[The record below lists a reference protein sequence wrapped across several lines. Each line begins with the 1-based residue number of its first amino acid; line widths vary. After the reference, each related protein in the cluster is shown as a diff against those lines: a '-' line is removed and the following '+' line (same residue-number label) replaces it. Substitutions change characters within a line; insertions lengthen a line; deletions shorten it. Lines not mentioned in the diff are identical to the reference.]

1 MPFLIKIN
9 LEQNNVKDIKPLANE
24 EGFKSLKYLN
34 LKGNKIAEFGP
45 IKISLVSLNLT
56 DNKIEKMEAFDG
68 NPKLKQLFLKRNR
81 IAGFQ

>member
-1 MPFLIKIN
+1 MS
-9 LEQNNVKDIKPLANE
+9 NE

-45 IKISLVSLNLT
+45 IKIALISLNLT

-68 NPKLKQLFLKRNR
+68 NPKLK
-81 IAGFQ
+81 